1 MQNNAAG
8 VKGKGKRYQKRVW
21 NNIFI
26 TCIIHPNQNRSYM
39 KALQNI
45 LILGMLVTPAL
56 SYSQSQDASKKTS
69 SRKVTVMDTSKR
81 VNLSKDPVI
90 KENAPVLDDKGE
102 VNTTG
107 TGMADGSRSSTGRP
121 DAGYTVRKR
130 KRTIKTGGVV
140 YPDTATKK
148 P

>member
-1 MQNNAAG
+1 MKTLKNFL
-8 VKGKGKRYQKRVW
+8 
-21 NNIFI
+21 FI
-26 TCIIHPNQNRSYM
+26 AM
-39 KALQNI
+39 
-45 LILGMLVTPAL
+45 LISPAL
-56 SYSQSQDASKKTS
+56 CFSQSQDASRKRS
-69 SRKVTVMDTSKR
+69 SKKVTVMDTSKR

-107 TGMADGSRSSTGRP
+107 TVDGSRSSTGRP
-121 DAGYTVRKR
+121 DADTSAGYTVRRR

-140 YPDTATKK
+140 YPDTTTTKK